1 MPPAATSAGLL
12 VIPAAQKRE
21 ELEKSLWKD
30 RRLSSTSIQSELDA
44 RLKKKASA
52 LGHITPH
59 TDLFRPHFLFYFLS
73 SIPFCPLLHF
83 ILFCFVSTSLSSIY
97 ISLGC
102 FSHCHTN
109 HFVFLYTFLP
119 NCIGYPTTLQ
129 DCFSLFFVPCLLSS
143 FLEAFLPTYL
153 PTYLK
158 KDVDFSVIYTTT

>member
-1 MPPAATSAGLL
+1 MNAVEKIMPPAATSAGLL

-59 TDLFRPHFLFYFLS
+59 TDLFRPHFPFLFPFLYTLLPFTPFLFY
-73 SIPFCPLLHF
+73 
-83 ILFCFVSTSLSSIY
+83 FCFVSTSLSSIY

-129 DCFSLFFVPCLLSS
+129 DCFFLFSLSLAFSLL
-143 FLEAFLPTYL
+143 F
-153 PTYLK
+153 
-158 KDVDFSVIYTTT
+158 